1 MTERA
6 QATIRP
12 EDRLFHLI
20 LALMATTQ
28 GLAKEHIL
36 QSVRG
41 YREDLESGVSR
52 DTLER
57 RFERDKDILR
67 DLGIP
72 LETWIPADDDGN
84 NRNTLYRIP
93 KGRYDHPANL
103 ELGPQDIRLL
113 NVAAAVWREGSLSA
127 DARYAQLKIASHGI
141 DVDEPLLGA
150 LPMITAR
157 DPALRALRQALAD
170 RVQVRFDYLKPGE
183 TKPRTRQ
190 VSPLA
195 VVMHEG
201 SWHLLSLESGSERTF
216 LLRRIVSAVEI
227 RPEPSEVANP
237 TDVSDRVAQMTRELD
252 ELFARQ
258 VATLE
263 VEAGSQAATILAHR
277 PGTTVEG
284 NRYLVHYTDSAV
296 LAEALCEHGSEVV
309 VLGPPELRD
318 QVIENLRQLAV
329 SHGE

>member
-41 YREDLESGVSR
+41 YREDLESGASR

-67 DLGIP
+67 ELGIP

-84 NRNTLYRIP
+84 NRNTLYRIS
-93 KGRYDHPANL
+93 KGRFDHPT
-103 ELGPQDIRLL
+103 ELTLTAQDVRLL
-113 NVAAAVWREGSLSA
+113 NVAAAIWREGSLSA
-127 DARYAQLKIASHGI
+127 DARYAQVKIASHGI

-157 DPALRALRQALAD
+157 DPALQALRSALAD
-170 RVQVRFDYLKPGE
+170 RVDVGFDYLKPGE
-183 TKPRTRQ
+183 TTPRSRR

-201 SWHLLSLESGSERTF
+201 SWHLLSLESVNERTF
-216 LLRRIVSAVEI
+216 LLRRIVSQVDI
-227 RPEPSEVANP
+227 LSDPPVPTPPEEVS
-237 TDVSDRVAQMTRELD
+237 VLVARMTAELD
-252 ELFARQ
+252 DLFARQ
-258 VATLE
+258 VAVLE
-263 VEAGSQAATILAHR
+263 VESGSQAATILAHR
-277 PGTTVEG
+277 PGTTIEG
-284 NRYLVHYTDSAV
+284 TRYLIHFTDVAL
-296 LAEALCEHGSEVV
+296 LAESLCEHGSEVV
-309 VLGPPELRD
+309 VL
-318 QVIENLRQLAV
+318 
-329 SHGE
+329 